1 MKKKKIISAISA
13 LAMAVSSFGAISA
26 SAITTED
33 IGNKFNQELAP
44 LFKAPDYTYTFQDD
58 GTLCS
63 YNKYLRYYED
73 LGFTFDEICI
83 PTDFSFNYSAPYG
96 RNMFPYTGTNLI
108 VTSDRSEEEVV
119 DAVNSIAED
128 ASITLINGNGT
139 GINKKDD
146 GRYFIHPEHTVDDVK
161 LADVKLAEALAQ
173 SDVFT
178 SVTVRF
184 FYTPVEIDYIEGF
197 TLTLKDGVTFD
208 AEKYGL
214 TEDDVKFDS
223 ENNSYYISKVIEYL
237 SSDSKDDYLESV
249 SDAVSLYTKIGQDYA
264 DDIVE
269 YYPHNVFWELY
280 RDNRPSFQLT
290 KVYKTFLGDANGDNS
305 CNVQDMI
312 LYAKHII
319 GEDNTDTENMVS
331 TQSAEQTSTIIN
343 LNSEST
349 ASGIADLNGD
359 GKVDVTD
366 LMLIAQYISGEINKF

>member
-44 LFKAPDYTYTFQDD
+44 LFKASDYTYTFQDD

-63 YNKYLRYYED
+63 YDKYRRYYED
-73 LGFTFDEICI
+73 LGFTFDEIRV

-96 RNMFPYTGTNLI
+96 RNMFPYAGTNLI
-108 VTSDRSEEEVV
+108 VTSNKSEDEIADV
-119 DAVNSIAED
+119 VNSVAED
-128 ASITLINGNGT
+128 ASVTLMNESSIRKRN
-139 GINKKDD
+139 D
-146 GRYFIHPEHTVDDVK
+146 GSYSIHPEYMTD
-161 LADVKLAEALAQ
+161 DVKLAEAFAQ

-178 SVTVRF
+178 SVSVNF
-184 FYTPVEIDYIEGF
+184 FYMPAEIDYIEGF

-214 TEDDVKFDS
+214 TEDDVEFDS
-223 ENNSYYISKVIEYL
+223 ENNSYYIKKEIAFL
-237 SSDSKDDYLESV
+237 PSDSKDDYLESV
-249 SDAVSLYTKIGQDYA
+249 SDAVSLYTEIGQDYA
-264 DDIVE
+264 NDIVE

-312 LYAKHII
+312 LYAKQII
-319 GEDNTDTENMVS
+319 GEDTTDTENMVS
-331 TQSAEQTSTIIN
+331 TQSAEQTDTTIY

>member
-44 LFKAPDYTYTFQDD
+44 MFKNPDYTYIFQDD

-63 YNKYLRYYED
+63 YSPYKRYYED
-73 LGFTFDEICI
+73 LGFTFDEVRV

-96 RNMFPYTGTNLI
+96 RDIFSDAYTSLI
-108 VTSDRSEEEVV
+108 VTSDKSEEEMLI
-119 DAVNSIAED
+119 AVNSIAKD
-128 ASITLINGNGT
+128 NSITLMNGT
-139 GINKKDD
+139 VISTKKDD
-146 GRYFIHPEHTVDDVK
+146 GTYLVYTQYMSDD
-161 LADVKLAEALAQ
+161 AKLAEALAQ

-178 SVTVRF
+178 SVAVRF
-184 FYTPVEIDYIEGF
+184 GYIPTEVDTIQDF

-223 ENNSYYISKVIEYL
+223 ENNSYCIKKYLGYLPYNYEEEENYLQRISDTI
-237 SSDSKDDYLESV
+237 
-249 SDAVSLYTKIGQDYA
+249 SLYIEIGQDYA

-269 YYPHNVFWELY
+269 YYPHNFFYDVY
-280 RDNRPSFQLT
+280 KPNRPSFRLT

-319 GEDNTDTENMVS
+319 GEDTTDTENTVS
-331 TQSAEQTSTIIN
+331 TQSAEQTSTTVY

-366 LMLIAQYISGEINKF
+366 LMLIAQYISGEIEKF

>member
-44 LFKAPDYTYTFQDD
+44 MFKNPDYTYIFQDD

-63 YNKYLRYYED
+63 YSPYKRYYED
-73 LGFTFDEICI
+73 LGFTFDEVRV

-96 RNMFPYTGTNLI
+96 RDIFSDAYTSLI
-108 VTSDRSEEEVV
+108 VTSDKSEEEMLI
-119 DAVNSIAED
+119 AVNSIAKD
-128 ASITLINGNGT
+128 NSITLMNGT
-139 GINKKDD
+139 VISTKKDD
-146 GRYFIHPEHTVDDVK
+146 GTYLVYTQYMSDD
-161 LADVKLAEALAQ
+161 AKLAEALAQ

-178 SVTVRF
+178 SVAVRF
-184 FYTPVEIDYIEGF
+184 GYIPTEVDTIQDF

-223 ENNSYYISKVIEYL
+223 ENNSYCIKKYLGYLPYNYEEEENYLQRISDTI
-237 SSDSKDDYLESV
+237 
-249 SDAVSLYTKIGQDYA
+249 SLYIEIGQDYA

-269 YYPHNVFWELY
+269 YYPHNFFYDVY
-280 RDNRPSFQLT
+280 KPNRPSFRLT

-319 GEDNTDTENMVS
+319 GEDTTDENMVS
-331 TQSAEQTSTIIN
+331 TQSAEQTSTTVY

-349 ASGIADLNGD
+349 AAGIADLNGD

-366 LMLIAQYISGEINKF
+366 LMLIAQYISGEIDKF

>member
-26 SAITTED
+26 SAITVED
-33 IGNKFNQELAP
+33 ISNKFNQELAP
-44 LFKAPDYTYTFQDD
+44 MFKNPDYTYIFQDD

-63 YNKYLRYYED
+63 YSPYKRYYED
-73 LGFTFDEICI
+73 LGFTFDEVRV

-96 RNMFPYTGTNLI
+96 RDIFSDAYTSLI
-108 VTSDRSEEEVV
+108 VTSDKSEEEMLI
-119 DAVNSIAED
+119 AVNSIAKD
-128 ASITLINGNGT
+128 NSITLMNGT
-139 GINKKDD
+139 VISTKKDD
-146 GRYFIHPEHTVDDVK
+146 GTYLVYTQYMSDD
-161 LADVKLAEALAQ
+161 AKLAEALAQ

-178 SVTVRF
+178 SVAVRF
-184 FYTPVEIDYIEGF
+184 GYIPTEVDTIQDF

-223 ENNSYYISKVIEYL
+223 ENNSYCIKKYLGYLPYNYEEEENYLQRISDTI
-237 SSDSKDDYLESV
+237 
-249 SDAVSLYTKIGQDYA
+249 SLYIEIGQDYA

-269 YYPHNVFWELY
+269 YYPHNFFYDVY
-280 RDNRPSFQLT
+280 KPNRPSFRLT

-319 GEDNTDTENMVS
+319 GEEITITEKPTD
-331 TQSAEQTSTIIN
+331 QTSNTTY

-366 LMLIAQYISGEINKF
+366 LMLIAQYISGEIDKF

>member
-44 LFKAPDYTYTFQDD
+44 LFKASDCTYIFQDD

-63 YNKYLRYYED
+63 YGKYNRYYED
-73 LGFTFDEICI
+73 LGFTFEEARV

-96 RNMFPYTGTNLI
+96 RGMFSYAYANLF
-108 VTSDRSEEEVV
+108 VTSDKSEEEILV
-119 DAVNSIAED
+119 AVNSIAKD
-128 ASITLINGNGT
+128 NSITLIDGYN
-139 GINKKDD
+139 ISEKDD
-146 GRYFIHPEHTVDDVK
+146 GGYFIHPEYMTYD
-161 LADVKLAEALAQ
+161 AKLAEALAQ

-178 SVTVRF
+178 SVAVEFR
-184 FYTPVEIDYIEGF
+184 YTPTEIDYIEGF

-214 TEDDVKFDS
+214 TEDDVEFDS
-223 ENNSYYISKVIEYL
+223 ENNSYYIKESLWYFLYGDDEKEDYIQRI
-237 SSDSKDDYLESV
+237 SDKI
-249 SDAVSLYTKIGQDYA
+249 SLYTEIGQDYA

-269 YYPHNVFWELY
+269 YYPHNVFLELY
-280 RDNRPSFQLT
+280 KPNRPSFQLT

-319 GEDNTDTENMVS
+319 GEDTTDENMVS
-331 TQSAEQTSTIIN
+331 TQSAEQTNTTVY

-366 LMLIAQYISGEINKF
+366 LMLIAQYISGEIDKF

>member
-26 SAITTED
+26 SAITVED

-44 LFKAPDYTYTFQDD
+44 MFKDPDYTYTFQDD

-63 YNKYLRYYED
+63 YDKYRRYYED

-96 RNMFPYTGTNLI
+96 RDMFPYTGTNLI
-108 VTSDRSEEEVV
+108 VTSNKSEEEILVV
-119 DAVNSIAED
+119 VNSIAKD
-128 ASITLINGNGT
+128 NSITLMDGYNISKT
-139 GINKKDD
+139 DD
-146 GRYFIHPEHTVDDVK
+146 RRYFIHTKHTIDDVK

-178 SVTVRF
+178 SVTVNF
-184 FYTPVEIDYIEGF
+184 FYMPVEIDYVEGF

-223 ENNSYYISKVIEYL
+223 ENNSYYISKVIAYL
-237 SSDSKDDYLESV
+237 SSDSNDDYLESV
-249 SDAVSLYTKIGQDYA
+249 SDAVSLYTEIGQDYA

-319 GEDNTDTENMVS
+319 GEDTTDTENTVS
-331 TQSAEQTSTIIN
+331 TQSAEQTDTTVY

-349 ASGIADLNGD
+349 AAGIADLNGD

-366 LMLIAQYISGEINKF
+366 LMLIAQYISGEIDKF

>member
-44 LFKAPDYTYTFQDD
+44 MFKDPDYTYTFQDD

-63 YNKYLRYYED
+63 YDKYRRYYED

-96 RNMFPYTGTNLI
+96 RDMFPYAGTNLI
-108 VTSDRSEEEVV
+108 VTSNKSEEEILV
-119 DAVNSIAED
+119 AVNSIAKD
-128 ASITLINGNGT
+128 NSITLMDGYNISKT
-139 GINKKDD
+139 DD
-146 GRYFIHPEHTVDDVK
+146 GRYFIHTKHTIDDVK

-178 SVTVRF
+178 SVTVNF
-184 FYTPVEIDYIEGF
+184 FYMPVEIDYVEGF

-214 TEDDVKFDS
+214 TEDDVEFDS
-223 ENNSYYISKVIEYL
+223 ENNSYYIKKELWDFIY
-237 SSDSKDDYLESV
+237 DYNKEDYTNLEEISN
-249 SDAVSLYTKIGQDYA
+249 AISLYTEIGQDYA

-269 YYPHNVFWELY
+269 YYPHNVFLELY
-280 RDNRPSFQLT
+280 KPNRPSFQLT

-319 GEDNTDTENMVS
+319 GEDTTDENMVS
-331 TQSAEQTSTIIN
+331 TQSAEQTDTTVY

-366 LMLIAQYISGEINKF
+366 LMLIAQYISGEIDKF

>member
-44 LFKAPDYTYTFQDD
+44 MFKDPDYKYIFQDD

-63 YNKYLRYYED
+63 YDKYRRYYED

-96 RNMFPYTGTNLI
+96 RDMFPYAGTNLI
-108 VTSDRSEEEVV
+108 VTSNKSEEEILVV
-119 DAVNSIAED
+119 VNSIAKD
-128 ASITLINGNGT
+128 NSITLMDGYNISKT
-139 GINKKDD
+139 DD
-146 GRYFIHPEHTVDDVK
+146 GRYFIHLQYMTDD
-161 LADVKLAEALAQ
+161 AKLAEALAQ

-178 SVTVRF
+178 SVTVNF
-184 FYTPVEIDYIEGF
+184 FYMPVEIDYVEGF

-223 ENNSYYISKVIEYL
+223 ENNSYYISKVIAYL
-237 SSDSKDDYLESV
+237 SSDSNDDYLESV
-249 SDAVSLYTKIGQDYA
+249 SDAVSLYTEIGQDYA

-319 GEDNTDTENMVS
+319 GEDTTDENMVS
-331 TQSAEQTSTIIN
+331 TQSAEQTSTTVY

-349 ASGIADLNGD
+349 AAGIADLNGD

-366 LMLIAQYISGEINKF
+366 LMLIAQYISGEIDKF

>member
-44 LFKAPDYTYTFQDD
+44 MFKNPDYTYIFQDD

-63 YNKYLRYYED
+63 YSPYKRYYED
-73 LGFTFDEICI
+73 LGFTFDEVRV
-83 PTDFSFNYSAPYG
+83 PTDFSFNYSAPFG
-96 RNMFPYTGTNLI
+96 RDIFSGAYTSLI
-108 VTSDRSEEEVV
+108 VTSDKSEEEMLV
-119 DAVNSIAED
+119 AVNSIAKD
-128 ASITLINGNGT
+128 NSITLMNGT
-139 GINKKDD
+139 VISTKNDNGTYLVYTQYMSDD
-146 GRYFIHPEHTVDDVK
+146 
-161 LADVKLAEALAQ
+161 AKLAEALAQ

-178 SVTVRF
+178 SVTVNF
-184 FYTPVEIDYIEGF
+184 FYMPVEIDYVEGF

-223 ENNSYYISKVIEYL
+223 ENNSYYISKVIAYL
-237 SSDSKDDYLESV
+237 SSDSNDDYLESV
-249 SDAVSLYTKIGQDYA
+249 SDAVSLYTEIGQDYA

-319 GEDNTDTENMVS
+319 GEDTTDTENTVS
-331 TQSAEQTSTIIN
+331 TQAAEQTDTTVY

-366 LMLIAQYISGEINKF
+366 LMLIAQYISGEIDKF

>member
-26 SAITTED
+26 SAITVED

-44 LFKAPDYTYTFQDD
+44 MFKGPDYTYTFQDD

-63 YNKYLRYYED
+63 YSTYNRYYED
-73 LGFTFDEICI
+73 LGFTFDDARV

-96 RNMFPYTGTNLI
+96 RSIFSSIETNLF
-108 VTSDRSEEEVV
+108 VTSDKSEEEILVAV
-119 DAVNSIAED
+119 DSIAKD
-128 ASITLINGNGT
+128 NSITLMDGYHIS
-139 GINKKDD
+139 KKDD
-146 GRYFIHPEHTVDDVK
+146 GGYFVNPEYMTYD
-161 LADVKLAEALAQ
+161 AKLAEALAQ

-178 SVTVRF
+178 SVAVEFRYIPT
-184 FYTPVEIDYIEGF
+184 EIDFIEGF
-197 TLTLKDGVTFD
+197 TLTLQDGATFD
-208 AEKYGL
+208 MEKYGL
-214 TEDDVKFDS
+214 TEDDVEFDS
-223 ENNSYYISKVIEYL
+223 ENNSYYIKEGLWDFLFDRDKNEDFLQEI
-237 SSDSKDDYLESV
+237 SDKI
-249 SDAVSLYTKIGQDYA
+249 SLYTEIGQDYA

-269 YYPHNVFWELY
+269 YYPHNFIYDLY
-280 RDNRPSFQLT
+280 KPGRPVFQLT

-319 GEDNTDTENMVS
+319 GEDTTDENMVS
-331 TQSAEQTSTIIN
+331 TQSAEQTDTTVY

-366 LMLIAQYISGEINKF
+366 LMLIAQYISGEIDKF

>member
-26 SAITTED
+26 SAITVED
-33 IGNKFNQELAP
+33 ISNKFNQELAP
-44 LFKAPDYTYTFQDD
+44 MFKNPDYTYIFQDD

-63 YNKYLRYYED
+63 YSPYKRYYED
-73 LGFTFDEICI
+73 LGFTFDEVRV

-96 RNMFPYTGTNLI
+96 RDIFSGAYTSLI
-108 VTSDRSEEEVV
+108 VTSDKSEEEMLV
-119 DAVNSIAED
+119 AVNSIAKD
-128 ASITLINGNGT
+128 NSITLMNGT
-139 GINKKDD
+139 VISTKNDNGTYLVYTQYMSDD
-146 GRYFIHPEHTVDDVK
+146 
-161 LADVKLAEALAQ
+161 AKLAEALAQ

-178 SVTVRF
+178 SVAVRF
-184 FYTPVEIDYIEGF
+184 GYIPTEVDTIQDF

-223 ENNSYYISKVIEYL
+223 ENNSYCIKKYLGYLPYNYEEEENYLQRISDTI
-237 SSDSKDDYLESV
+237 
-249 SDAVSLYTKIGQDYA
+249 SLYIEIGQDYA

-269 YYPHNVFWELY
+269 YYPHNFFYDVY
-280 RDNRPSFQLT
+280 KPNRPSFRLT

-319 GEDNTDTENMVS
+319 GEDTTDTENTVS
-331 TQSAEQTSTIIN
+331 TQSAEQTSTTVY

-366 LMLIAQYISGEINKF
+366 LMLIAQYISGEIDKF